1 MGTYEQAFTEI
12 YEILK
17 YMPENIVSRI
27 PESVLKTIKYNRDL
41 NYDFKIDETKKFSEQ
56 KLSHKTYKVIIKV
69 LNNLYQFDGF
79 IDTGNRLKSPIN
91 NKSIILIDQI
101 IPYIKSY
108 YVPYKALNYEGL
120 LECFKPDKII
130 INEIEINNC
139 IIGISKDKLNID
151 GYNCILPYCIKEEL

>member
-56 KLSHKTYKVIIKV
+56 KLSHKTYLLLAVIYRDFWAAPNRVKMIRIKERYK
-69 LNNLYQFDGF
+69 LEKEMKKLHLKYDPNNLF
-79 IDTGNRLKSPIN
+79 K
-91 NKSIILIDQI
+91 K
-101 IPYIKSY
+101 
-108 YVPYKALNYEGL
+108 EG
-120 LECFKPDKII
+120 
-130 INEIEINNC
+130 
-139 IIGISKDKLNID
+139 
-151 GYNCILPYCIKEEL
+151 